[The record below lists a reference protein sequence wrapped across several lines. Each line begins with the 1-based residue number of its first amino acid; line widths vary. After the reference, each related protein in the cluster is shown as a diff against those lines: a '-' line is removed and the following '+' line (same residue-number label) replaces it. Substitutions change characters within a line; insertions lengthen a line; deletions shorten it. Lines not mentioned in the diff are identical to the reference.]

1 VRQRGPRSERTV
13 GTDGEGPER
22 VIIRRIGGGAD
33 LRCSWL
39 FASTR
44 CVNSFPFESTCK
56 QFVRELCVPGGAATR
71 FIWPIVCGV
80 IGRPSHCNTWEPNHE
95 PHGGESGTSAAL
107 VQPEVWVTQTHKAG
121 IGPLYTYLLVR
132 GSMCCCRD
140 RILASGVRCPCLS
153 RLPIEAPR
161 HPTPLLTASHGL
173 YTIHFTLYLGVISVC
188 FAIAITIAIAI
199 SIACTLHVS

>member
-44 CVNSFPFESTCK
+44 CVDSFPFESTCK

-71 FIWPIVCGV
+71 FGSPSAPSCAVSLADRLTATH
-80 IGRPSHCNTWEPNHE
+80 GRPITSPMGENLEHRLFCFSRKSGSHRHTKR
-95 PHGGESGTSAAL
+95 ESVRCTR
-107 VQPEVWVTQTHKAG
+107 
-121 IGPLYTYLLVR
+121 TYLWRVNVWL
-132 GSMCCCRD
+132 
-140 RILASGVRCPCLS
+140 SGPDFSLRCPVSLFV
-153 RLPIEAPR
+153 
-161 HPTPLLTASHGL
+161 TPSN
-173 YTIHFTLYLGVISVC
+173 
-188 FAIAITIAIAI
+188 
-199 SIACTLHVS
+199 